1 MEGTGVLP
9 NGTYTAVAPMH
20 ANGIPRSADPAEVT
34 AVDTVMS
41 EAAVAEAAGVD
52 GAASTS
58 APDHASTGLCKYNV

>member
-20 ANGIPRSADPAEVT
+20 ANGIPRAADPAEVNV
-34 AVDTVMS
+34 VDTVMS

-52 GAASTS
+52 GATSTS
-58 APDHASTGLCKYNV
+58 APDHGASGL

>member
-20 ANGIPRSADPAEVT
+20 ANGIPRAADPAEVN
-34 AVDTVMS
+34 AVDTIMS

-52 GAASTS
+52 GATSTS
-58 APDHASTGLCKYNV
+58 APDHGAPGL